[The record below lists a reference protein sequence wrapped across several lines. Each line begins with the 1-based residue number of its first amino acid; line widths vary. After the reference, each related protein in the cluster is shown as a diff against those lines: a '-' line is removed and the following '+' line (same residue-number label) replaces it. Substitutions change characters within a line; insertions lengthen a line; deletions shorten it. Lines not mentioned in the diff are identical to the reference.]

1 MNAGGIGGP
10 ALMMLA
16 VLVFVVQDA
25 VVKWLVGSYGVLQI
39 VAMRTLVSLAVIAAA
54 AWWVGPRGP
63 RGLRTRRPW
72 MHLLR
77 GVLLFTSSATFFYG
91 FRYLPL
97 ADAYTI
103 FYLVPLAM
111 TVLAAATLGER
122 IPRRAVVAVAL
133 GMAGVGIVVGPD
145 LGGGAALAYA
155 ACMLGTLSYGFVGVI
170 TRQMSADETPLALI
184 FYPCLAIVLG
194 TLPVAMLDW
203 TPPALADLALVS
215 LVGLLW
221 PLAHMAF
228 AAALRRAPIA
238 RLAPLEYSSILW
250 VVIVD
255 LAVFGIAPE
264 ASTLIGSAV
273 IIAACLTLVE
283 RGARRA
289 A

>member
-122 IPRRAVVAVAL
+122 IPRRAVVAVTL

-170 TRQMSADETPLALI
+170 TR
-184 FYPCLAIVLG
+184 
-194 TLPVAMLDW
+194 
-203 TPPALADLALVS
+203 
-215 LVGLLW
+215 
-221 PLAHMAF
+221 
-228 AAALRRAPIA
+228 
-238 RLAPLEYSSILW
+238 
-250 VVIVD
+250 
-255 LAVFGIAPE
+255 
-264 ASTLIGSAV
+264 
-273 IIAACLTLVE
+273 
-283 RGARRA
+283 
-289 A
+289 